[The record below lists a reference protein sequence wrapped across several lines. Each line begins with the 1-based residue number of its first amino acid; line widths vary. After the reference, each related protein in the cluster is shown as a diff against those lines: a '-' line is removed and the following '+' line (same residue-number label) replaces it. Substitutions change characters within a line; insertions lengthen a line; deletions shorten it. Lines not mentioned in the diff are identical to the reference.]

1 MGSLRLVQSSSESA
15 AKRMSTHW
23 SLGTSD
29 LRLLSLCSHFFLL
42 TSHLLTAPP
51 CSLLLAP
58 CCLLPA
64 ACSLLLAPCSLLPAL
79 ATRRSELFRSLA
91 LSLRMRFV
99 LVLIG
104 TMVALDILWWATSA
118 RVAKPP
124 FARIA
129 VAIFA
134 LAQLA
139 GLSWLLT
146 QRFAHADSTALF
158 LKFAMAAVFIWHMI
172 LLPLLLLLTV
182 ALLPILAM
190 LALIRSARRL
200 RICNPATADASGAG
214 SRRQFLGVALAAAPP
229 LFNLSLAT
237 IAMRELDRY
246 RVRRFVLP
254 IVGLPRDL
262 HGLTIAQISD
272 MHVGRF
278 TSGRIL
284 RDVVRVVNELGA
296 DLILLTGDL
305 INDALVD
312 LDHGLDLV
320 RSMQADHGVYL
331 IEGNH
336 DLIENGPEFERRM
349 KDSGIPF
356 LLDESVVITVRGT
369 ALQLLGLSWTRA
381 RENRDVAI
389 AAAVRQL
396 LNQRQPESFPILL
409 AHHPHAFDAAAA
421 ASVPLTLAGHTHGGQ
436 LMLNEQCGFGPA
448 LFRYWSGLY
457 SKDASKLV
465 VSNGVGNWFPLRVR
479 APAELLHLTLLRP

>member
-1 MGSLRLVQSSSESA
+1 
-15 AKRMSTHW
+15 
-23 SLGTSD
+23 
-29 LRLLSLCSHFFLL
+29 
-42 TSHLLTAPP
+42 
-51 CSLLLAP
+51 
-58 CCLLPA
+58 
-64 ACSLLLAPCSLLPAL
+64 
-79 ATRRSELFRSLA
+79 
-91 LSLRMRFV
+91 MRFV

-104 TMVALDILWWATSA
+104 TMVALDILWWAISA
-118 RVAKPP
+118 RIAKPT

-139 GLSWLLT
+139 GLIWLLI
-146 QRFAHADSTALF
+146 QRFAHAESTVVF
-158 LKFAMAAVFIWHMI
+158 SKFAMAAVFIWHMI
-172 LLPLLLLLTV
+172 FLPLLLLLTV

-190 LALIRSARRL
+190 VALIRSARRL
-200 RICNPATADASGAG
+200 RNCNSAPVNASGAL
-214 SRRQFLGVALAAAPP
+214 SRRQFLGVAVTAAPP

-237 IAMRELDRY
+237 LAMRQLDQF
-246 RVRRFVLP
+246 RVRHFALP
-254 IVGLPRDL
+254 IAGLPSDL
-262 HGLTIAQISD
+262 HGLTITQISD
-272 MHVGRF
+272 THVGRF
-278 TSGRIL
+278 TSGRVL
-284 RDVVRVVNELGA
+284 REVVRVVNELRS
-296 DLILLTGDL
+296 DLVLLTGDL
-305 INDALVD
+305 INDAIAD

-320 RSMQADHGVYL
+320 RSMQAQHGVYL

-336 DLIENGPEFERRM
+336 DLIENGPEFERRV

-356 LLDESVVITVRGT
+356 LLDESVVITARGT
-369 ALQLLGLSWTRA
+369 PLQLLGLSWTRA

-421 ASVPLTLAGHTHGGQ
+421 ASVPLTLSGHTHGGQ

-457 SKDASKLV
+457 SKGASKLI

>member
-1 MGSLRLVQSSSESA
+1 M
-15 AKRMSTHW
+15 
-23 SLGTSD
+23 
-29 LRLLSLCSHFFLL
+29 F
-42 TSHLLTAPP
+42 
-51 CSLLLAP
+51 
-58 CCLLPA
+58 
-64 ACSLLLAPCSLLPAL
+64 
-79 ATRRSELFRSLA
+79 
-91 LSLRMRFV
+91 
-99 LVLIG
+99 
-104 TMVALDILWWATSA
+104 ALDIFWWAISA
-118 RVAKPP
+118 RIAKPT
-124 FARIA
+124 FARIG
-129 VAIFA
+129 VTIFA

-139 GLSWLLT
+139 GLIWLLT
-146 QRFAHADSTALF
+146 QRFAHAESMALF
-158 LKFAMAAVFIWHMI
+158 SKFAMATVFIWHMI
-172 LLPLLLLLTV
+172 FLPLLLLLAI
-182 ALLPILAM
+182 ALSPILAM
-190 LALIRSARRL
+190 AALIRTARRL
-200 RICNPATADASGAG
+200 RNSNPASVDANVAL

-229 LFNLSLAT
+229 LFNLSFAT
-237 IAMRELDRY
+237 IAMRQLDQF

-254 IVGLPRDL
+254 IVGLPSDL
-262 HGLTIAQISD
+262 HGLTITQISD

-278 TSGRIL
+278 TSGRVL
-284 RDVVRVVNELGA
+284 REVVRVVNELRT
-296 DLILLTGDL
+296 DLVLLTGDL
-305 INDALVD
+305 INDAIAD

-320 RSMQADHGVYL
+320 RSMQASHGVYL

-436 LMLNEQCGFGPA
+436 LMLNEQYGFGPA

-457 SKDASKLV
+457 TKGASKLI

-479 APAELLHLTLLRP
+479 APAELLHLTLRRP

>member
-1 MGSLRLVQSSSESA
+1 
-15 AKRMSTHW
+15 
-23 SLGTSD
+23 
-29 LRLLSLCSHFFLL
+29 
-42 TSHLLTAPP
+42 
-51 CSLLLAP
+51 
-58 CCLLPA
+58 
-64 ACSLLLAPCSLLPAL
+64 
-79 ATRRSELFRSLA
+79 
-91 LSLRMRFV
+91 MRFV
-99 LVLIG
+99 LALIG
-104 TMVALDILWWATSA
+104 TMFALDIFWWAILA
-118 RVAKPP
+118 RIAKPT
-124 FARIA
+124 FARIG
-129 VAIFA
+129 VTIFA

-139 GLSWLLT
+139 GLIWLLT
-146 QRFAHADSTALF
+146 QRFAHAESMALF
-158 LKFAMAAVFIWHMI
+158 SKFAMATVFIWHMI
-172 LLPLLLLLTV
+172 FLPLLLLLAI
-182 ALLPILAM
+182 ALSPILAM
-190 LALIRSARRL
+190 AALIRIARRL
-200 RICNPATADASGAG
+200 RNSNPASVDANVAL

-229 LFNLSLAT
+229 LFNLSFAT
-237 IAMRELDRY
+237 IAMRQLDQF

-254 IVGLPRDL
+254 IVGLPSDL
-262 HGLTIAQISD
+262 HGLTITQISD

-278 TSGRIL
+278 TSGRVL
-284 RDVVRVVNELGA
+284 REVVRIVNELRT
-296 DLILLTGDL
+296 DLVLLTGDL
-305 INDALVD
+305 INDAIAD

-320 RSMQADHGVYL
+320 RSMQASHGVYL

-436 LMLNEQCGFGPA
+436 LMLNEQYGFGPA

-457 SKDASKLV
+457 TKGASKLI
-465 VSNGVGNWFPLRVR
+465 VSNGVGNWFPLRLR
-479 APAELLHLTLLRP
+479 APAELLHLTLRRP

>member
-1 MGSLRLVQSSSESA
+1 
-15 AKRMSTHW
+15 
-23 SLGTSD
+23 
-29 LRLLSLCSHFFLL
+29 
-42 TSHLLTAPP
+42 
-51 CSLLLAP
+51 
-58 CCLLPA
+58 
-64 ACSLLLAPCSLLPAL
+64 
-79 ATRRSELFRSLA
+79 
-91 LSLRMRFV
+91 MRFV
-99 LVLIG
+99 FALIG
-104 TMVALDILWWATSA
+104 TMFALDILWWAASA
-118 RVAKPP
+118 RIAKPT
-124 FARIA
+124 FARIT

-139 GLSWLLT
+139 GLIWLLT
-146 QRFAHADSTALF
+146 QRFAHAESMALF
-158 LKFAMAAVFIWHMI
+158 SKFAMATVFIWHMI
-172 LLPLLLLLTV
+172 LLPVLLLLTV

-190 LALIRSARRL
+190 VALIRRARRPRNFNL
-200 RICNPATADASGAG
+200 TPADARGAL

-237 IAMRELDRY
+237 VAMRQLDQF

-254 IVGLPRDL
+254 IAGLPSDL
-262 HGLTIAQISD
+262 HGLTITQISD

-278 TSGRIL
+278 TSGRVL
-284 RDVVRVVNELGA
+284 REVVRVVNELRA
-296 DLILLTGDL
+296 DLALLTGDL
-305 INDALVD
+305 INDALID

-320 RSMQADHGVYL
+320 RSMQARHGVYL

-336 DLIENGPEFERRM
+336 DLIENGLEFERRV

-356 LLDESVVITVRGT
+356 LLDESIVITIRG
-369 ALQLLGLSWTRA
+369 APLQLLGLSWTRA

-389 AAAVRQL
+389 AAAVREL

-409 AHHPHAFDAAAA
+409 AHHPHAFDTAAA
-421 ASVPLTLAGHTHGGQ
+421 ASVPLTLSGHTHGGQ

-457 SKDASKLV
+457 RKGASKLI

>member
-1 MGSLRLVQSSSESA
+1 
-15 AKRMSTHW
+15 
-23 SLGTSD
+23 
-29 LRLLSLCSHFFLL
+29 
-42 TSHLLTAPP
+42 
-51 CSLLLAP
+51 
-58 CCLLPA
+58 
-64 ACSLLLAPCSLLPAL
+64 
-79 ATRRSELFRSLA
+79 
-91 LSLRMRFV
+91 MRFV

-104 TMVALDILWWATSA
+104 TMFALDVLWWVASA
-118 RVAKPP
+118 RIAKPT

-129 VAIFA
+129 IAIFA

-139 GLSWLLT
+139 GLVWLLA
-146 QRFAHADSTALF
+146 QRFAHAESTLAF
-158 LKFAMAAVFIWHMI
+158 SKFAMATVFIWHMI
-172 LLPLLLLLTV
+172 VLPLLLLLTL

-190 LALIRSARRL
+190 VALVRSARRL
-200 RICNPATADASGAG
+200 CDCNPTAADTSGAL

-237 IAMRELDRY
+237 IAMRQLDQF

-254 IVGLPRDL
+254 IAGLPSDL
-262 HGLTIAQISD
+262 HGITITQISD
-272 MHVGRF
+272 THVGRF
-278 TSGRIL
+278 TSGRVL
-284 RDVVRVVNELGA
+284 REMVRVVNELRS
-296 DLILLTGDL
+296 DLVLLTGDL
-305 INDALVD
+305 INDALMD

-320 RSMQADHGVYL
+320 RLMQARHGVYL

-336 DLIENGPEFERRM
+336 DLIENGPEFERRV

-356 LLDESVVITVRGT
+356 LLDESIVITIRG
-369 ALQLLGLSWTRA
+369 APLQLLGLSWTRA
-381 RENRDVAI
+381 RENRDAAI

-396 LNQRQPESFPILL
+396 FNQRQPESFPILL

-421 ASVPLTLAGHTHGGQ
+421 ASVPLTLSGHTHGGQ

-457 SKDASKLV
+457 SKGASKLI